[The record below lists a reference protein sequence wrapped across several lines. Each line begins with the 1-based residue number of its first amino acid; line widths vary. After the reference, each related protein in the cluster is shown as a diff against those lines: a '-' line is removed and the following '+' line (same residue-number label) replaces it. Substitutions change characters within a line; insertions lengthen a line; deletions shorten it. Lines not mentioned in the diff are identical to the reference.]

1 MLAMQLQS
9 LLDVGFVCGHIGRI
23 FDARRRVYSAPPI
36 HAELRREGRR
46 QACRRIQ
53 SMSRRGNCLE
63 KYARLPSP
71 WPELFRRRI
80 DRLVIDGGLLRRT
93 QEGARPPNPVPQ
105 P

>member
-23 FDARRRVYSAPPI
+23 FDAWRRVYSAPPI

-53 SMSRRGNCLE
+53 SMSRRGIAWKSTL
-63 KYARLPSP
+63 ASRALGPSSS
-71 WPELFRRRI
+71 E
-80 DRLVIDGGLLRRT
+80 DGLI
-93 QEGARPPNPVPQ
+93 AW
-105 P
+105 